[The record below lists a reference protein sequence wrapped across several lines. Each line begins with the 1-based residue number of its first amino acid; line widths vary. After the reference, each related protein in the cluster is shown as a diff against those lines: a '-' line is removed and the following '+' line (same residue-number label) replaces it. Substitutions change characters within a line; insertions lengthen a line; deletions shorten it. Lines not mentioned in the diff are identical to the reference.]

1 MDDASKTSS
10 LATAPGADV
19 AESPFGG
26 TRAFAGAP
34 RALVVLVW
42 AVVATRLLL
51 GLLTPGPLVFPL
63 LQVAL
68 LAFIA
73 WKALAGAKAAAR
85 LFAVLLLVSAATTTY
100 QLLATAQVPTANLIV
115 FGAWVVLLVATAAF
129 IFVHPSVRRFY
140 ADQDSVGWGG
150 GR

>member
-1 MDDASKTSS
+1 MDDATNTSS
-10 LATAPGADV
+10 LAVEPDAEI

-26 TRAFAGAP
+26 ARAFAGAP
-34 RALVVLVW
+34 RALVALVW
-42 AVVATRLLL
+42 AVVTIRLLL

-73 WKALAGAKAAAR
+73 WKALCGAKAAAR

-100 QLLATAQVPTANLIV
+100 QLATAARVPTVNVIV
-115 FGAWVVLLVATAAF
+115 FGAWVVLLLATAAF
-129 IFVHPSVRRFY
+129 ILFHPAVRQFY
-140 ADQDSVGWGG
+140 AHRAGTDWGG
-150 GR
+150 AR